1 MRTPIRALREG
12 LRSVRQINMGRLI
25 AYPYLFGGAFGL
37 KSEPHHRG
45 MKFGISLHVP
55 DNWGRQLA
63 AGGPEGN
70 RTPVRKPLDMTFSEC
85 SLLFEFPLARRQ
97 QTDFVRG

>member
-1 MRTPIRALREG
+1 MARIRSLCDWCASPPIFERRMRTPIRALREW

-25 AYPYLFGGAFGL
+25 AYPYLF
-37 KSEPHHRG
+37 
-45 MKFGISLHVP
+45 
-55 DNWGRQLA
+55 
-63 AGGPEGN
+63 GGPEGN